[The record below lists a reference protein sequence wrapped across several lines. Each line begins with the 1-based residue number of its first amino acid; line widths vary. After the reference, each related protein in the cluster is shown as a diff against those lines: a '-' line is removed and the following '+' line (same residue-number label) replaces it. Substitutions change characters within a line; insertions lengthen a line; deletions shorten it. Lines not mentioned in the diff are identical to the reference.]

1 MNLFL
6 YLLLFTA
13 FATQN
18 ITSQVKTTI
27 QTNLGTIIIEVDT
40 INAPVSAKNF
50 LHHVKAETFSK
61 GVFYRVLHNEN
72 QPLNQH
78 KIEVI
83 QGGLFYDSLIMVHKP
98 VLHET
103 TKITGLKHLDGTV
116 SMARMQ
122 PGTASTE
129 FFICIGNQP
138 ELDYVGRRNPD
149 GEGFAAFGKVV
160 AGMDVVR
167 KIQSLRDTSQYLVN
181 PVVFQRVKILK

>member
-1 MNLFL
+1 
-6 YLLLFTA
+6 
-13 FATQN
+13 
-18 ITSQVKTTI
+18 
-27 QTNLGTIIIEVDT
+27 
-40 INAPVSAKNF
+40 
-50 LHHVKAETFSK
+50 
-61 GVFYRVLHNEN
+61 
-72 QPLNQH
+72 
-78 KIEVI
+78 
-83 QGGLFYDSLIMVHKP
+83 MVHKP

-129 FFICIGNQP
+129 FFICIDNQP
-138 ELDYVGRRNPD
+138 ELDYGGRRNPD

>member
-1 MNLFL
+1 MNRFL
-6 YLLLFTA
+6 YLLLFTS
-13 FATQN
+13 FATLN

-27 QTNLGTIIIEVDT
+27 ETNVGTITIEVDT
-40 INAPVSAKNF
+40 INAPVTAKNF
-50 LHHVKAETFSK
+50 LHHVKNETLSK
-61 GVFYRVLHNEN
+61 GMFYRVLHNDN

-83 QGGLFYDSLIMVHKP
+83 QGGIFYDSLIMKHKP

-103 TKITGLKHLDGTV
+103 TKITGLKHVDGTV

-129 FFICIGNQP
+129 FFICIGKQP
-138 ELDYVGRRNPD
+138 ELDYGGRRNPD

-160 AGMDVVR
+160 TGMEVVR
-167 KIQSLRDTSQYLVN
+167 KIQHLRDTSQYLVN
-181 PVVFQRVKILK
+181 PVVFNTVKILK